1 MPMRRGPCPALAPR
15 GHSYF
20 MQPRPPPS
28 LCKRPKATS
37 WILRLWFL
45 MPNSHLKNAFA
56 PSKLGTH
63 TTKNPSPSTAPTKP
77 MEVPAIQPTRRRWP
91 HTPTCS
97 AGGIRPRPTAKAPMR
112 ELERE
117 GPNAMLHFAYAVADG
132 GGLRFNYV
140 INTLVGSRWVLSLLR
155 HDAKLY

>member
-1 MPMRRGPCPALAPR
+1 MRKSDMPMRRGPCPALAPR
-15 GHSYF
+15 GPSYF

-37 WILRLWFL
+37 WMPRLWFL

-77 MEVPAIQPTRRRWP
+77 MEAPANQPTRRRWP

-97 AGGIRPRPTAKAPMR
+97 ASGIRPRPTAKAPMR
-112 ELERE
+112 EKGSRE
-117 GPNAMLHFAYAVADG
+117 KAPMRTTRWRMVADC
-132 GGLRFNYV
+132 GL
-140 INTLVGSRWVLSLLR
+140 IM
-155 HDAKLY
+155 

>member
-1 MPMRRGPCPALAPR
+1 MSCASPVGTFLFHAA
-15 GHSYF
+15 
-20 MQPRPPPS
+20 QTPPS

-63 TTKNPSPSTAPTKP
+63 TTTKNPAHPQRQPSPWKHQQTSR
-77 MEVPAIQPTRRRWP
+77 PAADGR
-91 HTPTCS
+91 TPPP
-97 AGGIRPRPTAKAPMR
+97 AARAEFDHDPRQKRQCESSREKAPMR
-112 ELERE
+112 
-117 GPNAMLHFAYAVADG
+117 MLHFAYAVADG
-132 GGLRFNYV
+132 GGLRINYV